1 MVLSRLMLVIGLAVL
16 PLAGSQPAAYEKAAL
31 ARAQERFGLKLLNE
45 LVDEKPGANVF
56 ISPLSVM
63 TCLSMA
69 RVGAAGQ
76 TEAGMARVLELGE
89 LSRDGANRSVG
100 TQLRELAAADKG
112 VTLTVANSAWA
123 RRGVKFQKAFL
134 AANRTHYS
142 AQVSVLDFARRDA
155 VGKINGWVKQQTRGL
170 IPEIVSS
177 IDPADVLF
185 LINAVYFKGRW
196 AVPFEKRM
204 SHEEWFHSA
213 GGDSAKRMMMMRS
226 DRMDYLGHKL
236 FDAVRLPYGSGRLQ
250 MYVFVP
256 RERDGIDALLA
267 ELTPV
272 NWSTWLNSFYEAS
285 GELTMPRFKFD
296 YEANLNR
303 SLGRLGMA
311 AAFSPNAADFSAMVK
326 RPVRVFISEVKHKS
340 FVEVNEEGTEAAAVT
355 STKVAMTSIVPQPHE
370 RFTVRADHPFLVAI
384 RDEGTGALLFLGIVH
399 DPKQ

>member
-1 MVLSRLMLVIGLAVL
+1 MRVCLLLVLAVL

-31 ARAQERFGLKLLNE
+31 GAAQERFGLKLLHE
-45 LVDEKPGANVF
+45 LVAEKPGANVF

-76 TEAGMARVLELGE
+76 TEAGMARALDLGE
-89 LSRDGANRSVG
+89 LSRDAANRAVG
-100 TQLRELAAADKG
+100 AQMRELTGADKS
-112 VTLTVANSAWA
+112 VTLSIANSAWA
-123 RRGVKFQKAFL
+123 RRGVKFEKAFL
-134 AANRTHYS
+134 DANKAHYA
-142 AQVSVLDFARRDA
+142 AQVAVLDFARRDA

-170 IPEIVSS
+170 IPEIVSN

-185 LINAVYFKGRW
+185 LVNAVYFKGQW
-196 AVPFEKRM
+196 SEPFEKRM
-204 SHEEWFHSA
+204 SHEEWFHFA
-213 GGDSAKRMMMMRS
+213 RGDSARRMMMMRS

-236 FDAVRLPYGSGRLQ
+236 FQAVRLPYGSGRMK
-250 MYVFVP
+250 MYLFVP
-256 RERDGIDALLA
+256 RERDGIAALLD
-267 ELTPV
+267 EFTPG
-272 NWSTWLNSFYEAS
+272 NWQNWTAGFVEMS

-311 AAFSPNAADFSAMVK
+311 DAFNPQSADFRAMVK
-326 RPVRVFISEVKHKS
+326 PPTRLFISEVKHKT

-355 STKVAMTSIVPQPHE
+355 STRVAMTAMMPEPLE
-370 RFTVRADHPFLVAI
+370 RFTVKADRPFLCAI
-384 RDEGTGALLFLGIVH
+384 RDDGTGALLFLGVIH

>member
-1 MVLSRLMLVIGLAVL
+1 MRVCLLLVLAVL
-16 PLAGSQPAAYEKAAL
+16 PLAGSQPAAYERAAL
-31 ARAQERFGLKLLNE
+31 GAAQDRFGLKLLGE
-45 LVDEKPGANVF
+45 LVAEKPGANVF

-76 TEAGMARVLELGE
+76 TEAGMARALELGE

-100 TQLRELAAADKG
+100 AQMRELAGADKS
-112 VTLTVANSAWA
+112 VTLSVANSAWA
-123 RRGVKFQKAFL
+123 RKGVKFQKAFL
-134 AANRTHYS
+134 DANKTHYA
-142 AQVSVLDFARRDA
+142 AQVSVLDFKRGDA
-155 VGKINGWVKQQTRGL
+155 VGKINGWVKTQTRGL

-177 IDPADVLF
+177 VDPADVLF

-196 AVPFEKRM
+196 SEPFEKRM
-204 SHEEWFHSA
+204 SHEEWFHFA
-213 GGDSAKRMMMMRS
+213 GGDSARRMMMMRS

-236 FDAVRLPYGSGRLQ
+236 FDAVRLPYGSGRMQ

-267 ELTPV
+267 ELTPANWGTWV
-272 NWSTWLNSFYEAS
+272 NGFYKAS

-311 AAFSPNAADFSAMVK
+311 EAFSPQAANFSAMVK
-326 RPVRVFISEVKHKS
+326 PPVRVFISEVKHKT

-355 STKVAMTSIVPQPHE
+355 STRVAMTAMMPEPHE
-370 RFTVRADHPFLVAI
+370 RFTIKADHPFLVAI
-384 RDEGTGALLFLGIVH
+384 RDDGTGALLFLGVVH